1 MIFRLRKKAFA
12 RLEPYMIQ
20 VLKKKYVN
28 YDEKIRKIFN
38 NINLYFN
45 LLRQSFGDL
54 DEARTAELQLL
65 DLRQKGSVS
74 EYLTRFT
81 QYGAKIA

>member
-1 MIFRLRKKAFA
+1 LFITFRLKKKTFA
-12 RLEPYMIQ
+12 RLESYITQ
-20 VLKKKYVN
+20 ILEKGYANSEKKIK
-28 YDEKIRKIFN
+28 RIFN
-38 NINLYFN
+38 NIDLYFN

-65 DLRQKGSVS
+65 NLRQRGSVP

-81 QYGAKIA
+81 